1 MEMPEVLMLC
11 LGLADER
18 AGGLAGGEKAE
29 PGLRSD
35 GVLFLQLLIMRIVI
49 LLLSRLQHMQLSLH
63 SQRRGWR
70 RL

>member
-18 AGGLAGGEKAE
+18 AGGAGGEKAE

-35 GVLFLQLLIMRIVI
+35 GVLFLQLLIVKTV
-49 LLLSRLQHMQLSLH
+49 LLLSRRQHMQLSLH

>member
-1 MEMPEVLMLC
+1 MPEVLMLC

-18 AGGLAGGEKAE
+18 AGGAGGEKAE
-29 PGLRSD
+29 PGLKSD
-35 GVLFLQLLIMRIVI
+35 GVLFLQLLIMRTVI
-49 LLLSRLQHMQLSLH
+49 LLLSRLQQLSLH

>member
-1 MEMPEVLMLC
+1 MLC

-18 AGGLAGGEKAE
+18 AGGAEGEKAE

-35 GVLFLQLLIMRIVI
+35 GVLFLQLFIMRTVI
-49 LLLSRLQHMQLSLH
+49 LLLSCLQHMQLSFH
-63 SQRRGWR
+63 SQPRGWR